1 MEITP
6 TALSGVLI
14 LKPARFGDHRG
25 YFSESWNKRAL
36 ASHGI
41 DIDFVQDNESL
52 SAEKHTLRG
61 LHFQAPPAAQD
72 KLVRVVQ
79 GTILDVAVD
88 IRVGSPTYG
97 KWVGEELSAENGRQL
112 LVPKGFLHGFLTLT
126 ENVLVAYKCSDFY
139 SRDCDGAVRFDDPDL
154 GIDWGIDAGAAT
166 VSEKDGSAP
175 AFADFQSPFAYEETA
190 S

>member
-14 LKPARFGDHRG
+14 LTPARFGDHRG
-25 YFSESWNKRAL
+25 YFSESWN
-36 ASHGI
+36 S
-41 DIDFVQDNESL
+41 
-52 SAEKHTLRG
+52 
-61 LHFQAPPAAQD
+61 
-72 KLVRVVQ
+72 
-79 GTILDVAVD
+79 
-88 IRVGSPTYG
+88 
-97 KWVGEELSAENGRQL
+97 EELSATNGRQL

-139 SRDCDGAVRFDDPDL
+139 SRECDGAVRFDDPDL
-154 GIDWGIDAGAAT
+154 GIDWGIGAGTAT
-166 VSEKDGSAP
+166 VSEKDGSAQ